1 MLKQNNKLNRD
12 FRRNNMTIKEQLIA
26 EIEAIDNP
34 ITLVQLFE
42 IMQLI
47 KQNITK
53 NNNFLSQFAGCLN
66 DADAQDMR
74 NIISHEFNNIE
85 GEW

>member
-1 MLKQNNKLNRD
+1 MSVKQ
-12 FRRNNMTIKEQLIA
+12 QLIA

-34 ITLVQLFE
+34 IALVQLFE

-47 KQNITK
+47 KQNPTK
-53 NNNFLSQFAGCLN
+53 NRSNTLLSRFAGCLDN
-66 DADAQDMR
+66 ADAQDMR
-74 NIISHEFNNIE
+74 NIINNEFNKIE

>member
-1 MLKQNNKLNRD
+1 MTVKQ
-12 FRRNNMTIKEQLIA
+12 QLIA
-26 EIEAIDNP
+26 EIQGIDNS
-34 ITLVQLFE
+34 IALVQLFE

-47 KQNITK
+47 KKNIASPQP
-53 NNNFLSQFAGCLN
+53 NNVFSRFSGCLN

-74 NIISHEFNNIE
+74 NIINTEFNKIE

>member
-1 MLKQNNKLNRD
+1 MNVKA
-12 FRRNNMTIKEQLIA
+12 QLIA
-26 EIEAIDNP
+26 EIEEIDNP
-34 ITLVQLFE
+34 IALVQIFE

-53 NNNFLSQFAGCLN
+53 NNTLLSKFSGCLS
-66 DADAQDMR
+66 DDDAQDMR
-74 NIISHEFNNIE
+74 SIVNNEFNAIE

>member
-1 MLKQNNKLNRD
+1 
-12 FRRNNMTIKEQLIA
+12 MTVKEQLIA
-26 EIEAIDNP
+26 EIEDIDNP

-47 KQNITK
+47 KQNIPK
-53 NNNFLSQFAGCLN
+53 NNNVLSKFSGCLN
-66 DADAQDMR
+66 DEDAQELR
-74 NIISHEFNNIE
+74 NIISNEFNTIE

>member
-1 MLKQNNKLNRD
+1 MTVKQ
-12 FRRNNMTIKEQLIA
+12 QLIA
-26 EIEAIDNP
+26 EIEEIDNP

-47 KQNITK
+47 KQNAGKRNTLI
-53 NNNFLSQFAGCLN
+53 SRFAGCLN
-66 DADAQDMR
+66 DADAQEMR
-74 NIISHEFNNIE
+74 GIVDNEFNKIE

>member
-1 MLKQNNKLNRD
+1 
-12 FRRNNMTIKEQLIA
+12 MTVKAQLIA
-26 EIEAIDNP
+26 EIEEIDNP
-34 ITLVQLFE
+34 IALVQIFE

-53 NNNFLSQFAGCLN
+53 NNTLLSKFSGCLS
-66 DADAQDMR
+66 DDYAQDMR
-74 NIISHEFNNIE
+74 SIVNNEFNAIE

>member
-1 MLKQNNKLNRD
+1 
-12 FRRNNMTIKEQLIA
+12 MTVKEQLIA
-26 EIEAIDNP
+26 EIEDIDNP

-53 NNNFLSQFAGCLN
+53 NNTLLSRFAGCLS
-66 DADAQDMR
+66 DEDAQEMR
-74 NIISHEFNNIE
+74 NIVSNEFNTIE

>member
-1 MLKQNNKLNRD
+1 
-12 FRRNNMTIKEQLIA
+12 MTVKAQLIA
-26 EIEAIDNP
+26 EIEDIDNP
-34 ITLVQLFE
+34 IALVQIFE

-53 NNNFLSQFAGCLN
+53 NNTLLSKFAGCLS
-66 DADAQDMR
+66 DEDAQDMR
-74 NIISHEFNNIE
+74 SIVNNEFNAIE